1 MRRWRQSRLASETRQ
16 VAASR
21 RAQHAEVMRQWRQ
34 SQRSSETPEDAA
46 SRRAQQTAQV
56 RRSRAARRSLIRNH
70 DTFIVNQGMPDE
82 KRGALAC

>member
-1 MRRWRQSRLASETRQ
+1 VRRWRQSRLANETPQ

-34 SQRSSETPEDAA
+34 SQRASETPEEAA

-56 RRSRAARRSLIRNH
+56 RRSRASRRPLIPNHDSFIMNEEIPDERRS
-70 DTFIVNQGMPDE
+70 G
-82 KRGALAC
+82 LAC